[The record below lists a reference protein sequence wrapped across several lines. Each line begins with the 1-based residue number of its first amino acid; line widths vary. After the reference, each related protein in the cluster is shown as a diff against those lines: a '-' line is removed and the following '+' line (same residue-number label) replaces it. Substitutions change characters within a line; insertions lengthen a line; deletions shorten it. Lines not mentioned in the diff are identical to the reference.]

1 MIKDLCYAVAESSLL
16 SVACEPNLGLKL
28 VVCKEEK
35 NENPLKCDSDTD
47 LQQSKPTGKER
58 RGKDKSRM
66 NKDDA
71 ELHKSMTCAYYF
83 RIIELFVNVT
93 LAPAG
98 VGGRIP
104 LLVWTYGE
112 KKVCGCMD
120 LAV

>member
-1 MIKDLCYAVAESSLL
+1 
-16 SVACEPNLGLKL
+16 
-28 VVCKEEK
+28 
-35 NENPLKCDSDTD
+35 
-47 LQQSKPTGKER
+47 
-58 RGKDKSRM
+58 M